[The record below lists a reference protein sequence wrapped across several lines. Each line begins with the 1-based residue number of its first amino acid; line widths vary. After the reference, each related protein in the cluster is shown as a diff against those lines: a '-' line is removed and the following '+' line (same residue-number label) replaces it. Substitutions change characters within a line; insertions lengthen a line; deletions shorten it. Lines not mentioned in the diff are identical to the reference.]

1 MAEITAAAVMA
12 LREETGLGMMACKK
26 ALQEANGD
34 VEVARTELRKK
45 GAQVQV
51 AKAGRTTKE
60 GLVGIKVSAD
70 RKTGAMVEVRC
81 ETDFC
86 ARNDE
91 FVGMVNAVLGMA
103 YDAPAGNIE
112 ATAAMTARLQETLAK
127 IGENMSYGRGVK
139 MQAGKIGSYLH
150 FNNKV
155 GVMIGVEGELSDEV
169 IMDICMHAAFAD
181 PMGVTPDDIPADVV
195 AKEKEFA
202 INQAMESGK
211 PKEIAEKM
219 VAGKIRKFLEERAL
233 TEQLI
238 AREDKYGKKQVKEL
252 LGAAKITAFVLGARN
267 ADG

>member
-1 MAEITAAAVMA
+1 MAEITAATVMA
-12 LREETGLGMMACKK
+12 LREETGLGMMVCKK
-26 ALQEANGD
+26 ALQDANGD
-34 VEVARTELRKK
+34 VEVARAELRKK
-45 GAQVQV
+45 GALVQA
-51 AKAGRTTKE
+51 AKASRTTKE
-60 GLVGIKVSAD
+60 GLVAIKVSAD
-70 RKTGAMVEVRC
+70 RKTAAMVEVRC

-91 FVGMVNAVLGMA
+91 FVGMVKAVLDLA
-103 YDAPAGNIE
+103 YEAPAGNID
-112 ATAAMTARLQETLAK
+112 ASAAMTARLQETLAK

-155 GVMIGVEGELSDEV
+155 GVMIGVEGEISDEV
-169 IMDICMHAAFAD
+169 LMDICMHAAFAD
-181 PMGVTPDDIPADVV
+181 PMGITPDDIPADIV

-211 PKEIAEKM
+211 PKDIAEKM
-219 VAGKIRKFLEERAL
+219 VVGKIRKFLEERAL

-252 LGAAKITAFVLGARN
+252 LGAARITAFARF
-267 ADG
+267 AI